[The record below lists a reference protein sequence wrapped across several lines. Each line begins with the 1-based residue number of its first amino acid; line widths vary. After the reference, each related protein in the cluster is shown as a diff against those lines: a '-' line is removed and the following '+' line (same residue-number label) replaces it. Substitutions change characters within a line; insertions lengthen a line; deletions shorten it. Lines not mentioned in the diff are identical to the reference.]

1 MNNQYLQWITGPKR
15 GEVETAEMMQDG
27 QTFEDVVILSGGR
40 KVPMANVGKDFIIL
54 PSAGAALKQLDLD
67 VMYPKPAVKQNRKAE
82 QRQNRSAESPV
93 QADHAGILGF
103 DPSSAGADPP
113 VQRERQRQNKHS
125 SFATDLLTRAKKN
138 DTNIT
143 LDIKLE
149 MPTSAFFNMINE
161 TFDESTVNEVI
172 DIIIDSIDQD
182 TLKTS
187 MKQSITKFY
196 GGEK

>member
-1 MNNQYLQWITGPKR
+1 
-15 GEVETAEMMQDG
+15 
-27 QTFEDVVILSGGR
+27 
-40 KVPMANVGKDFIIL
+40 
-54 PSAGAALKQLDLD
+54 
-67 VMYPKPAVKQNRKAE
+67 
-82 QRQNRSAESPV
+82 
-93 QADHAGILGF
+93 
-103 DPSSAGADPP
+103 
-113 VQRERQRQNKHS
+113 
-125 SFATDLLTRAKKN
+125 
-138 DTNIT
+138 
-143 LDIKLE
+143 